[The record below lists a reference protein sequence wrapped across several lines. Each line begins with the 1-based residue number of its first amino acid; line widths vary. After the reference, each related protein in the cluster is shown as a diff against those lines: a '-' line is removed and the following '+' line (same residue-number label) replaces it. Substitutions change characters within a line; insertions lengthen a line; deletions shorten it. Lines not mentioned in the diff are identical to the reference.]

1 MLYEVCVCK
10 LIGLCMIMGI
20 VKVRYVIEDIFSVK
34 CNMWVVMIRFRLD
47 IKEVRGKIKLY
58 FYSMMKRWVGGF
70 FLIVN
75 YVWVVKGWK
84 WVVKGLFW

>member
-34 CNMWVVMIRFRLD
+34 CNMWVVMIGFRLD
-47 IKEVRGKIKLY
+47 IKEVRG
-58 FYSMMKRWVGGF
+58 
-70 FLIVN
+70 
-75 YVWVVKGWK
+75 
-84 WVVKGLFW
+84 